1 MSKKIISSTT
11 KKKLYIKGSDF
22 CIDLAKLVF
31 AGVILAGVMDLQ
43 LDKGLLFIT
52 GTLVLVILI
61 ITGMALFIKGNQK
74 Q

>member
-52 GTLVLVILI
+52 GTFVLVILI